1 MCHTK
6 RTAFEFFVTTKGFLR
21 GYEGDTLRN
30 FCSVEVAQN
39 HCIYNMQAIQKYV
52 YLSLNPILA
61 TK

>member
-39 HCIYNMQAIQKYV
+39 HCIYNMQAIQK
-52 YLSLNPILA
+52 
-61 TK
+61 